1 MTFLE
6 PSNAE
11 TLRKLLFLLDTLDPI
26 RGPRA
31 QSFTSGTD
39 TRVDQTSIR
48 RSFVEAIAYICAYEK
63 GPHHVIAAALQQ
75 KSTGIT
81 LWLAGNG
88 AVNGKVKEFLNPLLN
103 KLRETVLPLD
113 RHMDVDQAESLSANK
128 LLPDIIAFQTPRIR
142 VYYGLV
148 KNIYLTPCL
157 KIIQSAIDR
166 GKLLLVCL
174 FEVS

>member
-11 TLRKLLFLLDTLDPI
+11 TLRKLLFLLNALDPI

-31 QSFTSGTD
+31 QSFTRGTD

-48 RSFVEAIAYICAYEK
+48 RSFVEAIAYICAYK
-63 GPHHVIAAALQQ
+63 RGPDHVIAAALQQ
-75 KSTGIT
+75 KSTRIT
-81 LWLAGNG
+81 LWLVGNK
-88 AVNGKVKEFLNPLLN
+88 AIDERVKEFLNPLLN
-103 KLRETVLPLD
+103 KLTETMRPLD
-113 RHMDVDQAESLSANK
+113 SHIAESLSANK

-142 VYYGLV
+142 VYYRLV
-148 KNIYLTPCL
+148 KNLYLTSCL

-166 GKLLLVCL
+166 GKLLLVCP

>member
-11 TLRKLLFLLDTLDPI
+11 TLRKLLFLLHTLDPT

-31 QSFTSGTD
+31 QSVISGTD
-39 TRVDQTSIR
+39 TGENQTSIR
-48 RSFVEAIAYICAYEK
+48 RSFVDAVAYICAYK
-63 GPHHVIAAALQQ
+63 RGPRVIAAALQQ
-75 KSTGIT
+75 KATGIT

-88 AVNGKVKEFLNPLLN
+88 AVDKKVKEFINPLLN
-103 KLRETVLPLD
+103 KLMEMPPLG
-113 RHMDVDQAESLSANK
+113 RHMNVDQEVLSSANK

-142 VYYGLV
+142 VYYTLV
-148 KNIYLTPCL
+148 KKKYLTPCL
-157 KIIQSAIDR
+157 ETIQAAIDR
-166 GKLLLVCL
+166 GKLLLVCP